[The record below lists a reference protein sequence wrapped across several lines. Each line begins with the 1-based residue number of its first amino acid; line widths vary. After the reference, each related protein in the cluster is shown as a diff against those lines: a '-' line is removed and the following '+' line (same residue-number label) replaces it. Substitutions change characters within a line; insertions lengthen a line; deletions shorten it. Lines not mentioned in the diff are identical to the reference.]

1 MFFIKLLVCSA
12 MLAVLCTTTQGMAM
26 TRITLPKSVSPEGA
40 TLTEALLKRRS
51 IRAYAEES
59 LTLDEVAR
67 LLWAAQGSNDP
78 SGLRTAPS
86 AGALYPLEVLLVAG
100 NVSGLEAGVYRYHP
114 RHHVLE
120 TIVEGD
126 HRGRLAEAALGQS
139 WVAGAAAMLVITAV
153 YERTTWKYGQRGKR
167 YVHIEVGHAAQNAL
181 LQAAALGLGAGVVGA
196 FDDAA
201 VAKILALPDSEHALY
216 LLPIGRAAD

>member
-12 MLAVLCTTTQGMAM
+12 VLTLLCATTQGMA
-26 TRITLPKSVSPEGA
+26 TNRISLPKTASPGEV
-40 TLTEALLKRRS
+40 TLAEALRERRS
-51 IRAYAEES
+51 VRAYAEEP
-59 LTLDEVAR
+59 LTLDQVAR
-67 LLWAAQGSNDP
+67 LLWAAQGSNAP

-100 NVSGLEAGVYRYHP
+100 NVSELQAGVYRYHP

-120 TIVEGD
+120 LIAEGD
-126 HRGRLAEAALGQS
+126 HRGRIAEAALGQS
-139 WVAGAAAMLVITAV
+139 WMADAAAMLVITAV
-153 YERTTWKYGQRGKR
+153 YERTTWKYGHRGKR

-181 LQAAALGLGAGVVGA
+181 LQAAALDLGAGVVGA
-196 FDDAA
+196 FDDSA
-201 VAKILALPDSEHALY
+201 VAKILALPASEHVLY